1 MSKNQL
7 VYDVNDKPAFG
18 KNLVFAFQQVLAIM
32 AATIAVPTIIGLPT
46 QIPAAILGAGLG
58 TIVYL
63 LFTKFKSPVIISS
76 SFAFLSSLS
85 TALCFGYCGI
95 ILGGILAGLVYVVLA
110 LIIKFAGSKWVSKLM
125 PPVIIGPTVALIGL
139 SLAGSAM
146 GDIVKASGLKEV
158 AGEWVAVTNGSYNL
172 VALLC
177 GLVTLITICI
187 CSTQKRFKMGR
198 LIPFIIGIG
207 AGYAVASFFSIFGY
221 ACNVEYLQIVNWKP
235 LVANFAALGD
245 STASVGAKFQ
255 SFLNYPDFA
264 LIEAI
269 KELVTGNVSEA
280 VKIAVSAATDGKVT
294 ASTLTWAG
302 VGEVALAFIPVALV
316 VFAEHIA
323 DHKNLGS
330 IIGRDL
336 VEGEPGLCR
345 TLLGDG
351 VGSMAGTVFGI
362 CPNTTYGE
370 SVGCV
375 AITKNAS
382 VSTIFLAAIMCIV
395 LSFISPL
402 MALLRT
408 IPACVMGGVCLTLY
422 GFIAVSG
429 LKMFKDINL
438 GDNKNLFTVS
448 TILIAGIGGLS
459 IKIPYKILSSDL
471 IGQTIK
477 DGAIVDVVL
486 SPAGTVDKTITITS
500 IATALVLGIIV
511 HAIINAIEKK
521 QGGDGNEEEV
531 KEEPQSL
538 ITGAVAPN
546 ATFEVGVDVV
556 KAAEEKAREEEVV
569 EELREE
575 EKAIENAESSD
586 KE

>member
-85 TALCFGYCGI
+85 TALAFGYCGI

-158 AGEWVAVTNGSYNL
+158 AGELVSVTNGSYNL

-235 LVANFAALGD
+235 IVENFAALGD
-245 STASVGAKFQ
+245 ASASVGAKFQ

-280 VKIAVSAATDGKVT
+280 VNTATKGVAT
-294 ASTLTWAG
+294 TLTWAG

-438 GDNKNLFTVS
+438 GDNRNLFTVS

-459 IKIPYKILSSDL
+459 IKIPYALAGD
-471 IGQTIK
+471 
-477 DGAIVDVVL
+477 
-486 SPAGTVDKTITITS
+486 GTVTKTITITS

-575 EKAIENAESSD
+575 EKAIETAESSD

>member
-85 TALCFGYCGI
+85 TALAFGYCGI

-110 LIIKFAGSKWVSKLM
+110 IIIKFAGSKWVSKLM

-158 AGEWVAVTNGSYNL
+158 AGELVSVTNGSYNL
-172 VALLC
+172 VARLC

-221 ACNVEYLQIVNWKP
+221 ACNVEYLKIVNWQP
-235 LVANFAALGD
+235 LVDNFAALGD
-245 STASVGAKFQ
+245 ASASVGAKFQ

-280 VKIAVSAATDGKVT
+280 VNTATKGVAT
-294 ASTLTWAG
+294 TLTWAG

-459 IKIPYKILSSDL
+459 IKIPYALAGD
-471 IGQTIK
+471 
-477 DGAIVDVVL
+477 
-486 SPAGTVDKTITITS
+486 GTVTKTITITS

-575 EKAIENAESSD
+575 EKAIETAESSD

>member
-32 AATIAVPTIIGLPT
+32 AATIAVPTNIGLPT

-110 LIIKFAGSKWVSKLM
+110 IIIKFAGSKWVSKLM

-158 AGEWVAVTNGSYNL
+158 AGELVSVTNGSYNL

-235 LVANFAALGD
+235 IVENFAALGD
-245 STASVGAKFQ
+245 ASASVGAKFQ

-280 VKIAVSAATDGKVT
+280 VNTATKGVAT
-294 ASTLTWAG
+294 TLTWAG

-459 IKIPYKILSSDL
+459 IKIPYALAGD
-471 IGQTIK
+471 
-477 DGAIVDVVL
+477 
-486 SPAGTVDKTITITS
+486 GTVTKTITITS

-575 EKAIENAESSD
+575 EKAIETAESSD

>member
-158 AGEWVAVTNGSYNL
+158 AGELVSVNNGSYNL

-235 LVANFAALGD
+235 IVENFAALGD

-280 VKIAVSAATDGKVT
+280 VNTATKGVAT
-294 ASTLTWAG
+294 TLTWAG

-459 IKIPYKILSSDL
+459 IKIPYALAGD
-471 IGQTIK
+471 
-477 DGAIVDVVL
+477 
-486 SPAGTVDKTITITS
+486 GTVTKTITITS

-575 EKAIENAESSD
+575 EKAIETAESSD

>member
-85 TALCFGYCGI
+85 TALAFGYCGI

-158 AGEWVAVTNGSYNL
+158 AGELVSVTNGSYNL

-235 LVANFAALGD
+235 IVENFAALGD
-245 STASVGAKFQ
+245 ASASVGAKFQ

-280 VKIAVSAATDGKVT
+280 VNTATKGVAT
-294 ASTLTWAG
+294 TLTWAG

-459 IKIPYKILSSDL
+459 IKIPYALAGD
-471 IGQTIK
+471 
-477 DGAIVDVVL
+477 
-486 SPAGTVDKTITITS
+486 GTVTKTITITS

-546 ATFEVGVDVV
+546 PTFEVGVDVV

-575 EKAIENAESSD
+575 EKAIETAESSD